1 MDVVSLSL
9 LLLFIIIIT
18 IIIITSTI
26 ILKGNPGFPSQVGRL
41 GSGTTRPRSR
51 RRRGG
56 AQG

>member
-18 IIIITSTI
+18 ITI